1 MPYHTLVVVHS
12 ILYKNKETFQV
23 PSIAK
28 DLMLTIKKK
37 KTMTNFVKEQNY

>member
-1 MPYHTLVVVHS
+1 MLYHTLVVVVHS

-28 DLMLTIKKK
+28 DLILTIK
-37 KTMTNFVKEQNY
+37 